1 MKKLICTLLILTM
14 IFSGLFA
21 LCSCNSEENEK
32 DTDAKITDATKDNAT
47 TKPAIPKGYTTYK
60 NSDISFAYPS
70 DWKKTEGS
78 VTQLINPTG
87 AGNNITVVYE
97 AKNTLYETAKESEL
111 KTLFSQSL
119 SASGMSISNFKLS
132 KTKNDNI
139 KNIVKIT
146 YSASMNSVTMK
157 QSLFI
162 VTVGSKTYTVTV
174 TETNAD
180 ATLVNNVF
188 NTLTALK

>member
-47 TKPAIPKGYTTYK
+47 TKPAIPKGYTK
-60 NSDISFAYPS
+60 FDNGDISFAYPS

-78 VTQLINPTG
+78 VTQIINPTG

-139 KNIVKIT
+139 QNIVKIT
-146 YSASMNSVTMK
+146 YSASVNSVTMK

-162 VTVGSKTYTVTV
+162 VTVGNKTYTVTV